1 MNTTLKKKTEEKNSI
16 PRTEYSQRSGEQ
28 IDGNTLK
35 EFFLACF
42 TRTLRAGLRSPF
54 DIKPC
59 ICFYTKVHLS
69 NLIICI
75 NTLIEEICLGL

>member
-1 MNTTLKKKTEEKNSI
+1 MNTTLKKKTEEKNSN
-16 PRTEYSQRSGEQ
+16 RTEYGQRSGEQ
-28 IDGNTLK
+28 IDGNILK

-59 ICFYTKVHLS
+59 ICFYIKS
-69 NLIICI
+69 I
-75 NTLIEEICLGL
+75 